1 MPRKSCVVAPT
12 DLKSHRTVRLTD
24 IHVYAGFSR
33 CGLVI
38 FYNLLRF
45 DIVNVDV
52 PYLRPSLSD
61 RMFAICDCFKSRDN
75 KFFVT

>member
-1 MPRKSCVVAPT
+1 MVTPT

-24 IHVYAGFSR
+24 IQVHVYAGFSR

-38 FYNLLRF
+38 FYNLLKS
-45 DIVNVDV
+45 DIVNVDF
-52 PYLRPSLSD
+52 PYLRPSVSD